1 MTVEILVW
9 LLPFLLV
16 SLVLHELA
24 HAYVA
29 TWLGDPSPRADGR
42 LSFNPIVHLD
52 PLGTAMFVITA
63 LVSSFIFGWAKPV
76 LINPR
81 AFRRPQLD
89 MAIVAAAGPATNLLL
104 ALGCVA
110 WLIHGDLDG
119 TLQEVV
125 IRAFE
130 VNVVLG
136 IFNLIP
142 IPPLDGSRIV
152 AAVMPRRAP
161 RTVGAARPGGDARAL
176 RRDLHLQRAVL
187 ERLLGSPRRDHPGH
201 GQYRERLKGP
211 SRRERRAFRAREGCR
226 ARPRSS
232 PPWAP

>member
-1 MTVEILVW
+1 MSVEIFVW
-9 LLPFLLV
+9 LLPFLIV

-63 LVSSFIFGWAKPV
+63 LISDFIFGWAKPV
-76 LINPR
+76 MVNPR
-81 AFRRPQLD
+81 HFRRLQVD
-89 MAIVAAAGPATNLLL
+89 MALVAVAGPATNLLL

-110 WLIHGDLDG
+110 WLIHGSVDG
-119 TLQEVV
+119 TLRDVV

-136 IFNLIP
+136 VFNLIP

-152 AAVMPRRAP
+152 AAVMPRALHARWSQLDQVGMIALFAIIFVFNEQFWEIFSEVLDETT
-161 RTVGAARPGGDARAL
+161 RVMVNIVTV
-176 RRDLHLQRAVL
+176 
-187 ERLLGSPRRDHPGH
+187 
-201 GQYRERLKGP
+201 
-211 SRRERRAFRAREGCR
+211 
-226 ARPRSS
+226 
-232 PPWAP
+232 

>member
-1 MTVEILVW
+1 VTVEIFVW
-9 LLPFLLV
+9 LIPFLLV

-24 HAYVA
+24 HAYAA

-42 LSFNPIVHLD
+42 LSLNPIVHLD

-76 LINPR
+76 MVSPR
-81 AFRRPQLD
+81 YFRRPQLD
-89 MAIVAAAGPATNLLL
+89 MALVAAAGPATNLLL

-110 WLIHGDLDG
+110 WIIHGNLEG
-119 TLQEVV
+119 TLEEVV

-136 IFNLIP
+136 VFNLIP

-152 AAVMPRRAP
+152 GVLMNDETYRQW
-161 RTVGAARPGGDARAL
+161 ARLDQYGMIVVLGL
-176 RRDLHLQRAVL
+176 FVIFRD
-187 ERLLGSPRRDHPGH
+187 ESSKLLGSAYDAVTRVLETIVGT
-201 GQYRERLKGP
+201 
-211 SRRERRAFRAREGCR
+211 
-226 ARPRSS
+226 
-232 PPWAP
+232 

>member
-1 MTVEILVW
+1 MTFEILVW
-9 LLPFLLV
+9 LLPFLVV

-42 LSFNPIVHLD
+42 LSLNPIVHLD

-81 AFRRPQLD
+81 YFRRPQVD
-89 MAIVAAAGPATNLLL
+89 MALVAAAGPATNLLL

-110 WLIHGDLDG
+110 WLIHGDPEG

-136 IFNLIP
+136 VFNLIP
-142 IPPLDGSRIV
+142 VPPLDGSRIV
-152 AAVMPRRAP
+152 AAVMPRALHARWSQLDQVGMIALFAVILVFNDQFWSVFSGVLDETA
-161 RTVGAARPGGDARAL
+161 RVMVNIVTV
-176 RRDLHLQRAVL
+176 
-187 ERLLGSPRRDHPGH
+187 
-201 GQYRERLKGP
+201 
-211 SRRERRAFRAREGCR
+211 
-226 ARPRSS
+226 
-232 PPWAP
+232 

>member
-1 MTVEILVW
+1 MTLEIFVW
-9 LLPFLLV
+9 LLPFLIV

-63 LVSSFIFGWAKPV
+63 LISDFIFGWAKPV
-76 LINPR
+76 MVNPR
-81 AFRRPQLD
+81 HFRRPQVD
-89 MAIVAAAGPATNLLL
+89 MALVAVAGPATNLLL

-110 WLIHGDLDG
+110 WLIHGSVDG
-119 TLQEVV
+119 TLRDVV

-136 IFNLIP
+136 VFNLIP

-152 AAVMPRRAP
+152 AAVMPRALHARWSQLDQVGMIALFAIIFVFNEQFWEIFSEVLDETT
-161 RTVGAARPGGDARAL
+161 RVMVNIVTV
-176 RRDLHLQRAVL
+176 
-187 ERLLGSPRRDHPGH
+187 
-201 GQYRERLKGP
+201 
-211 SRRERRAFRAREGCR
+211 
-226 ARPRSS
+226 
-232 PPWAP
+232 

>member
-1 MTVEILVW
+1 VTVEILVW
-9 LLPFLLV
+9 FLPFLLV

-42 LSFNPIVHLD
+42 LSFNPLVHLD
-52 PLGTAMFVITA
+52 PLGTTVFVLTA
-63 LVSSFIFGWAKPV
+63 LVSDFIFGWAKPV

-81 AFRRPQLD
+81 HFRRPQVD

-110 WLIHGDLDG
+110 WLVHGNVDG
-119 TLQEVV
+119 MFEEVLF
-125 IRAFE
+125 RAFE

-142 IPPLDGSRIV
+142 IPPLDGSRIL
-152 AAVMPRRAP
+152 
-161 RTVGAARPGGDARAL
+161 G
-176 RRDLHLQRAVL
+176 AVL
-187 ERLLGSPRRDHPGH
+187 PRYLYMVWSRLDQIGMIALFVVIFVFNEQFWELFSEVLD
-201 GQYRERLKGP
+201 ET
-211 SRRERRAFRAREGCR
+211 ARVMVNIVR
-226 ARPRSS
+226 V
-232 PPWAP
+232 

>member
-42 LSFNPIVHLD
+42 LSLNPIVHLD
-52 PLGTAMFVITA
+52 PLGTTMFVLTA
-63 LVSSFIFGWAKPV
+63 LVSDFIFGWAKPV
-76 LINPR
+76 MVNPR
-81 AFRRPQLD
+81 HFRRPQVD
-89 MAIVAAAGPATNLLL
+89 MALVAAAGPATNLLL

-110 WLIHGDLDG
+110 WLVHGNPEG
-119 TLQEVV
+119 TLADVLV
-125 IRAFE
+125 RAFE

-142 IPPLDGSRIV
+142 VPPLDGSRIL
-152 AAVMPRRAP
+152 
-161 RTVGAARPGGDARAL
+161 G
-176 RRDLHLQRAVL
+176 AVL
-187 ERLLGSPRRDHPGH
+187 PRHLYVRWSQLDQIGMIALFVVIFVFN
-201 GQYRERLKGP
+201 QQFWEV
-211 SRRERRAFRAREGCR
+211 F
-226 ARPRSS
+226 SS
-232 PPWAP
+232 VLDETAQVMVNIVEA

>member
-1 MTVEILVW
+1 MSVEILVW
-9 LLPFLLV
+9 LLPFLVV

-42 LSFNPIVHLD
+42 LSWNPLVHLD

-63 LVSSFIFGWAKPV
+63 FVSPFIFGWAKPV
-76 LINPR
+76 QVRPGY
-81 AFRRPQLD
+81 FRRPQAD
-89 MAIVAAAGPATNLLL
+89 MALVAAAGPATNLLL

-110 WLIHGDLDG
+110 WIIHGDPEG
-119 TLQEVV
+119 TLQDVL

-152 AAVMPRRAP
+152 
-161 RTVGAARPGGDARAL
+161 G
-176 RRDLHLQRAVL
+176 AVL
-187 ERLLGSPRRDHPGH
+187 
-201 GQYRERLKGP
+201 
-211 SRRERRAFRAREGCR
+211 
-226 ARPRSS
+226 PRSLHVRWS
-232 PPWAP
+232 QLDQVGMLAIFGLIFVFNDRFWDVFSEVLDETTRVMVNIVTV

>member
-1 MTVEILVW
+1 MSLETFLY

-52 PLGTAMFVITA
+52 PLGTAMFAITA
-63 LVSSFIFGWAKPV
+63 FVSSFIFGWAKPV
-76 LINPR
+76 MVNPR
-81 AFRRPQLD
+81 HFRRPQVD

-104 ALGCVA
+104 GLGCLAVLVHRDLGDTAIDVVA
-110 WLIHGDLDG
+110 Y
-119 TLQEVV
+119 
-125 IRAFE
+125 AFQ

-152 AAVMPRRAP
+152 AAVMPRGLHARWAQLDQVGIIALFAVIFVFNEQFWDVFEEVLGE
-161 RTVGAARPGGDARAL
+161 TTDVMLTIVGA
-176 RRDLHLQRAVL
+176 
-187 ERLLGSPRRDHPGH
+187 
-201 GQYRERLKGP
+201 
-211 SRRERRAFRAREGCR
+211 
-226 ARPRSS
+226 
-232 PPWAP
+232 

>member
-1 MTVEILVW
+1 VTVEILVW

-29 TWLGDPSPRADGR
+29 TWLGDPSPRRDGR

-63 LVSSFIFGWAKPV
+63 LVSNFIFGWAKPV
-76 LINPR
+76 MINPR
-81 AFRRPQLD
+81 AFRRPQFD
-89 MAIVAAAGPATNLLL
+89 MAMVAAAGPATNLLL

-110 WLIHGDLDG
+110 WLIHGDLEG

-125 IRAFE
+125 VRAFE

-152 AAVMPRRAP
+152 AAVMPRTLHARWAQLDQ
-161 RTVGAARPGGDARAL
+161 VGMLAL
-176 RRDLHLQRAVL
+176 FAVIFIFSDQFWDVFSEVL
-187 ERLLGSPRRDHPGH
+187 DETTRVMVNIVDV
-201 GQYRERLKGP
+201 
-211 SRRERRAFRAREGCR
+211 
-226 ARPRSS
+226 
-232 PPWAP
+232 